1 MKFLKISLVFVLS
14 FLLLVGCGSNNTQNN
29 NSNNTVAKEYEQSKQ
44 EEILKEFDELKSKN
58 NKDSKNNDTRKIVS
72 LVKEN
77 IPHMSTKNAD
87 KMILD
92 LEKIL
97 LTNLAYSETNTLY
110 DKAANIE
117 NALYE
122 EGKAYSYDYNK
133 LMANRNELSNTEVKD
148 YLNFVKDG
156 GYIIYTPEGMINYL
170 VDYEALNEY
179 STSVSND
186 MSNYLKFKA
195 MDSNEPAT
203 IDAGLAISYEEL
215 SNRIA
220 LGEDFLKDYDKNN
233 KIQRK
238 IAIEEYLYFSSYI
251 NGEANTQPFDYNTG
265 KIQPDLLAS
274 YKKDIERNSFAGNLI
289 KELLEVVEAND
300 YKYVDPDVN
309 YEFYEKILNK
319 QREVVEKFG
328 EKFSINNDDIN
339 TYYAELY
346 GQ

>member
-14 FLLLVGCGSNNTQNN
+14 FLLLVGCGSNDTNN
-29 NSNNTVAKEYEQSKQ
+29 NEVAKEYEQSKQ

-58 NKDSKNNDTRKIVS
+58 NKDDINNDTRKIVS

-77 IPHMSTKNAD
+77 ISHMSTKNAD

-110 DKAANIE
+110 IKASNIE
-117 NALYE
+117 E
-122 EGKAYSYDYNK
+122 DVFKEGENYSYDYNK
-133 LMANRNELSNTEVKD
+133 LMANRNEISNSDVKD

-170 VDYEALNEY
+170 VDYEAINEY
-179 STSVSND
+179 STSVSKD
-186 MSNYLKFKA
+186 MANYLKFKA
-195 MDSNEPAT
+195 MDSANPAH

-251 NGEANTQPFDYNTG
+251 HGEANTPPFDFNTG

-274 YKKDIERNSFAGNLI
+274 YKNDIQSNSFYGTLI
-289 KELLEVVEAND
+289 KELLEVLEAND

-309 YEFYEKILNK
+309 YEFYDKVLNK

-328 EKFSINNDDIN
+328 EKFAINNDDIN
-339 TYYAELY
+339 NYYAELY